1 MEVEKLIGKSQK
13 KEEDIPMERINPG
26 QKGNFRY
33 AVLDFDGT
41 ISLIREGWQKIMVPY
56 FIDELSKAP
65 GAKMLSAEEIS
76 YKVRD
81 FVTVL
86 TGKQTI
92 YQCIRLAEEITALS
106 GTPEDPQVYKDE
118 YQRRLLVHIDERLK
132 GLEDG
137 SIDPETLTVPGSYDL
152 LDMLLRHNV
161 TPYLASGTDEVY
173 VLNEARLLGFD
184 KYFGEHIYGAQREY
198 KTFSKKMVIER
209 ILRENNLSGE
219 TLLGFGDGY
228 VEIENIR
235 EVGGFAVGV
244 PSNESERCGIDEWK
258 RERLIRAGANIIIPD
273 YSNIAELE
281 EELFPN
287 G

>member
-1 MEVEKLIGKSQK
+1 MLEH
-13 KEEDIPMERINPG
+13 INEG
-26 QKGNFRY
+26 RTGGFEY
-33 AVLDFDGT
+33 AVFDFDGT
-41 ISLIREGWQKIMVPY
+41 LSLIREGWQQIMVPY

-65 GAKMLSAEEIS
+65 GAKNLTEEEIS

-92 YQCIRLAEEITALS
+92 YQCIRLAEEITALG

-118 YQRRLLVHIDERLK
+118 YQNRLLVHIDNRLK
-132 GLEDG
+132 GLADG
-137 SIDPETLTVPGSYDL
+137 TLEAEPLTVPGTFEL
-152 LDMLLRHNV
+152 LEMLKRHNV
-161 TPYLASGTDEVY
+161 TMYLASGTDEVF
-173 VLNEARLLGFD
+173 VLEEARLLGVD

-198 KTFSKKMVIER
+198 KTFSKKMVIDR
-209 ILRENNLSGE
+209 ILRENNLSGDK
-219 TLLGFGDGY
+219 LVGFGDGY
-228 VEIENIR
+228 VEIENVR
-235 EVGGFAVGV
+235 EVGGFAIGV

-273 YSNIAELE
+273 YRDIDELE
-281 EELFPN
+281 AVLFPN

>member
-1 MEVEKLIGKSQK
+1 MELINEGRTGTF
-13 KEEDIPMERINPG
+13 E
-26 QKGNFRY
+26 Y
-33 AVLDFDGT
+33 AVFDFDGT
-41 ISLIREGWQKIMVPY
+41 LSLIREGWQKIMVPY

-65 GAKMLSAEEIS
+65 GAKEMPAEEIS

-92 YQCIRLAEEITALS
+92 YQCIQLAEEITALG

-132 GLEDG
+132 GLREG
-137 SIDPETLTVPGSYDL
+137 TLEQEPLTVPGSYEL
-152 LDMLLRHNV
+152 LEMLKRHDV
-161 TPYLASGTDEVY
+161 KMYLASGTDEVF
-173 VLNEARLLGFD
+173 VLEEAKLLGFD

-219 TLLGFGDGY
+219 KLVGFGDGY
-228 VEIENIR
+228 VEIENVR

-258 RERLIRAGANIIIPD
+258 KERLIRAGANIIIPD
-273 YSNIAELE
+273 YRNIDELE
-281 EELFPN
+281 AVLFPN

>member
-1 MEVEKLIGKSQK
+1 
-13 KEEDIPMERINPG
+13 MERINPG

-65 GAKMLSAEEIS
+65 GAKELSAEDIS

-92 YQCIRLAEEITALS
+92 YQCIRLAEEITALG

-132 GLEDG
+132 GLADG

-273 YSNIAELE
+273 YRNITELE

>member
-1 MEVEKLIGKSQK
+1 MLEWIHEGHVGDFE
-13 KEEDIPMERINPG
+13 
-26 QKGNFRY
+26 Y
-33 AVLDFDGT
+33 AVFDFDGT
-41 ISLIREGWQKIMVPY
+41 LSLIREGWQQIMVPY

-65 GAKMLSAEEIS
+65 KAGELSAEEIA

-92 YQCIRLAEEITALS
+92 YQCIRLAEEITALG

-118 YQRRLLVHIDERLK
+118 YQNRLLVHIDNRLK
-132 GLEDG
+132 GLADG
-137 SIDPETLTVPGSYDL
+137 TLQAEPLTVPGTFEL
-152 LDMLLRHNV
+152 LEMLKRHNV
-161 TPYLASGTDEVY
+161 RLYLASGTDEVF
-173 VLNEARLLGFD
+173 VLEEARLLGVD
-184 KYFGEHIYGAQREY
+184 RYFGDHIYGAQREY

-209 ILRENNLSGE
+209 ILRENHLSGE
-219 TLLGFGDGY
+219 KLVGFGDGY
-228 VEIENIR
+228 VEIENVR

-244 PSNESERCGIDEWK
+244 PSNESERCGVDEWK

-273 YSNIAELE
+273 YRNIEELE
-281 EELFPN
+281 AVLFPN